1 MSIQLRGHH
10 LLCLLGFRGMGYSPE
25 FAINMTAVY
34 EQLRNNPATMVTLVR
49 GADDLCSCYPLDK
62 PNHCDTK
69 SVHDR
74 DDTVLARLGL
84 MSGTSIS
91 WQEILQLLEKHMVPG
106 DIPLICG
113 SCPWQPYG
121 VCEEGVA
128 RVSAG
133 KGLSPLPIGHNN
145 P

>member
-1 MSIQLRGHH
+1 MNIQLRGHH

-25 FAINMTAVY
+25 FTMNMAAVY
-34 EQLRNNPATMVTLVR
+34 EQLRNEPASMVTLIS
-49 GADDLCSCYPLDK
+49 GSDDLCRCYPQDK

-74 DDTVLARLGL
+74 DDTVLKRLGL
-84 MSGTSIS
+84 MPGTSIS
-91 WQEILQLLEKHMVPG
+91 WQEILQLMEKHLVPE
-106 DIPLICG
+106 DIPRICG

-128 RVSAG
+128 RISAG
-133 KGLSPLPIGHNN
+133 QGLPSLPNHK
-145 P
+145 